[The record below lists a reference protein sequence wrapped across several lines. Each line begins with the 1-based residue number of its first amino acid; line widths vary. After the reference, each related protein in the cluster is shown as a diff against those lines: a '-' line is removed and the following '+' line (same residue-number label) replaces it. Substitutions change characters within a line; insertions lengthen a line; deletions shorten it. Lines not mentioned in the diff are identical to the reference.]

1 MALPRKL
8 KYLNLFNDANSYQG
22 VIEEITLPKL
32 TRKLEAFRGGGMGG
46 SASVDLGLDDGA
58 LDAEITL
65 GGIEAQ
71 IYKQWG
77 IAKVDGV
84 LLRFAGSFQR
94 DDTAEIIAVEVV
106 MRGRFSEFDHGN
118 YKQGDNTQTK
128 LSAKNTYFKLT
139 WDGSVLMEVDT
150 VNMVE
155 IVDGVDRLAE
165 HRRAIGL

>member
-8 KYLNLFNDANSYQG
+8 KFMNIFNDANNYQG
-22 VIEEITLPKL
+22 IAEEVTLPKL
-32 TRKLEAFRGGGMGG
+32 TRKLEAYRGGGMNG
-46 SASVDLGLDDGA
+46 SASVDLGIDDGA

-65 GGIEAQ
+65 GGIEEQ

-77 IAKVDGV
+77 IATVDGV
-84 LLRFAGSFQR
+84 PLRFMGSFQR
-94 DDTAEIIAVEVV
+94 DDTGEIVAVEVV
-106 MRGRFSEFDHGN
+106 MRGRFSEYDFGN

-128 LSAKNTYFKLT
+128 LSAKNTYYKLT
-139 WDGSVLMEVDT
+139 MDGKVLIEVDT